1 MILENGGRI
10 TIKKTEDSVSVSK
23 AKKDVLS
30 LQDLPKNKS
39 ISMLGLGLGITRIGS
54 IVLNS
59 IIRTGLVMYTKLQ
72 DIALTH
78 PAQGSAEF
86 NGTSDYIQ
94 LNEPFSYTNH
104 TIAAWVYADNTG
116 SKSIIDLRDSD
127 NDGIRIQI
135 AGGLLFY
142 QLNASDRTT
151 AAPSSKEWKY
161 VVGTYD
167 GTTQKLY
174 IDGSVITSTNPAS
187 QTISV
192 TTNARI
198 GADSYQ
204 LSNYFNGNLAN
215 VAIWN
220 RALTSDE
227 INSVMWKTYEQ
238 VSTAEKSG
246 LQAWYKL
253 SADEVL
259 SGDDTA
265 TLTTY
270 ANANGLTFE
279 APACVQTALNGL
291 PDITD
296 ARLYSANYSI
306 RVNADGGTVESLSCV
321 ETELNAIL

>member
-1 MILENGGRI
+1 
-10 TIKKTEDSVSVSK
+10 
-23 AKKDVLS
+23 
-30 LQDLPKNKS
+30 
-39 ISMLGLGLGITRIGS
+39 MLGLLNTVLSRGGS
-54 IVLNS
+54 LLTYVKD
-59 IIRTGLVMYTKLQ
+59 GLVMANRFLTPPKLTFPV
-72 DIALTH
+72 DA
-78 PAQGSAEF
+78 SAEF

-94 LNEPFSYTNH
+94 LNEPFSHTNH
-104 TIAAWVYADNTG
+104 TIAAWVYLDSAAFSTIFDN
-116 SKSIIDLRDSD
+116 RDT
-127 NDGIRIQI
+127 NDDGVR
-135 AGGLLFY
+135 LLVNDSNTLFY
-142 QLNASDRTT
+142 QLNGSDRTHTLSLNDWLFVT
-151 AAPSSKEWKY
+151 AS
-161 VVGTYD
+161 YD

-174 IDGSVITSTNPAS
+174 VDGSLASSIATS

-192 TTNARI
+192 STYDSTI
-198 GADSYQ
+198 GKSTYE
-204 LSNYFNGNLAN
+204 SNYFNGNLAN

-238 VSTAEKSG
+238 VSTTEKSG

-259 SGDDTA
+259 SGDSTA

-270 ANANGLTFE
+270 ANANSLTFE

-296 ARLYSANYSI
+296 ARLYSANYDI
-306 RVNADGGTVESLSCV
+306 RVSADGGTVESLSCV